1 MYMKYCNHPESETV
15 FCKLLFLL
23 FLVLLLLLLSSCKT
37 TSNTTAIVPVHSATH
52 DTIFLRKLKYDSIYI
67 DRWQRIE
74 RKADT
79 VFYDRVKTEFR
90 YRLLRDTVY
99 KTRTDTIPVVKQV
112 PVVKK
117 ERYTPPFT
125 KFLGYLCII
134 ALGASISI
142 LLGKKLKELRQ

>member
-37 TSNTTAIVPVHSATH
+37 TSNTTAIGPVHSATH
-52 DTIFLRKLKYDSIYI
+52 DTLWLSRVKYDSVYI

-90 YRLLRDTVY
+90 YCLLRDTVY

-112 PVVKK
+112 PVIRK

-125 KFLGYLCII
+125 KFLAYLGII
-134 ALGASISI
+134 ALGASVIV
-142 LLGKKLKELRQ
+142 LLGKKLRS

>member
-1 MYMKYCNHPESETV
+1 MKYCNQPESETV
-15 FCKLLFLL
+15 FSKLLFLL
-23 FLVLLLLLLSSCKT
+23 FLVLLLLLLSSCRT
-37 TSNTTAIVPVHSATH
+37 ASNTAIVPVHSATH
-52 DTIFLRKLKYDSIYI
+52 DTILLSKVKFDSVYI

-125 KFLGYLCII
+125 KFLAGLGII
-134 ALGASISI
+134 ALGASVIV
-142 LLGKKLKELRQ
+142 LLGKKLRS

>member
-1 MYMKYCNHPESETV
+1 MKLTENPAKNRLLARLIA
-15 FCKLLFLL
+15 FILFL
-23 FLVLLLLLLSSCKT
+23 FLLLLSSCKT
-37 TSNTTAIVPVHSATH
+37 TSNTTDIVPVHSATH
-52 DTIFLRKLKYDSIYI
+52 DTLWLSKVKYDSIYI

-79 VFYDRVKTEFR
+79 VFYDRVKIEFR

-99 KTRTDTIPVVKQV
+99 KTRTDTVSVVKQV
-112 PVVKK
+112 PVIRK

-134 ALGASISI
+134 ALGASVCIFLFKFS
-142 LLGKKLKELRQ
+142 K

>member
-1 MYMKYCNHPESETV
+1 MKLTENPAKNRLLARLIA
-15 FCKLLFLL
+15 FILFL
-23 FLVLLLLLLSSCKT
+23 FLLLLSSCKT

-52 DTIFLRKLKYDSIYI
+52 DTILLSKVKYDSIYI

-125 KFLGYLCII
+125 KFLACLGII
-134 ALGASISI
+134 ALGAISI
-142 LLGKKLKELRQ
+142 FILFKFKRS

>member
-1 MYMKYCNHPESETV
+1 MKLTENPAKNRLLARLIA
-15 FCKLLFLL
+15 FILFL
-23 FLVLLLLLLSSCKT
+23 LLLLLLSSCKT
-37 TSNTTAIVPVHSATH
+37 TSTSAIVPVHSATH
-52 DTIFLRKLKYDSIYI
+52 DTLWLSKVKYDSVYI

-79 VFYDRVKTEFR
+79 VFYDRAKTEFR

-112 PVVKK
+112 SVIRK

-125 KFLGYLCII
+125 KFLAYLGII
-134 ALGASISI
+134 ALGASVCIFLFKFS
-142 LLGKKLKELRQ
+142 K

>member
-1 MYMKYCNHPESETV
+1 MKYCNHPESETV

-37 TSNTTAIVPVHSATH
+37 TSTSAIVPVHSATH
-52 DTIFLRKLKYDSIYI
+52 DTILLSKVKYDSIYI

-74 RKADT
+74 CKADT
-79 VFYDRVKTEFR
+79 VFCDRVKTEFR

-99 KTRTDTIPVVKQV
+99 KTRTDTVPVVKQV

-125 KFLGYLCII
+125 KFLAYLCII
-134 ALGASISI
+134 ALGASVII
-142 LLGKKLKELRQ
+142 LFKFKRS

>member
-1 MYMKYCNHPESETV
+1 MKYCNHPESETV
-15 FCKLLFLL
+15 FSKLLFLL
-23 FLVLLLLLLSSCKT
+23 FLVLLLLMLSSCKT
-37 TSNTTAIVPVHSATH
+37 ASNTTAIVPVHSATH
-52 DTIFLRKLKYDSIYI
+52 DTLWLSKLKYDSIYI

-125 KFLGYLCII
+125 KFLGYLGII
-134 ALGASISI
+134 SISI
-142 LLGKKLKELRQ
+142 LLGKKLKKLRS

>member
-1 MYMKYCNHPESETV
+1 MKLTENPAKNRLLARLIA
-15 FCKLLFLL
+15 FILFL
-23 FLVLLLLLLSSCKT
+23 FLLLLSSCKT

-52 DTIFLRKLKYDSIYI
+52 DTLWLSKVKYDSVYI

-112 PVVKK
+112 PVIRK

-125 KFLGYLCII
+125 KFLACLGII
-134 ALGASISI
+134 ALGASVIV
-142 LLGKKLKELRQ
+142 LLGKKLRS

>member
-23 FLVLLLLLLSSCKT
+23 FLVLLLLLLSSCRT
-37 TSNTTAIVPVHSATH
+37 ASNTAIVPVHSATH
-52 DTIFLRKLKYDSIYI
+52 DTLWLSKVKYDSVYI

-79 VFYDRVKTEFR
+79 VFCDRAKTEFR

-112 PVVKK
+112 PVIRK

-125 KFLGYLCII
+125 KFLGII
-134 ALGASISI
+134 ALGAISI
-142 LLGKKLKELRQ
+142 FILFKFKRS

>member
-1 MYMKYCNHPESETV
+1 MKYCNHPESETV

-37 TSNTTAIVPVHSATH
+37 TSTSAIVPVHSATH
-52 DTIFLRKLKYDSIYI
+52 DTIFLRKLKYDSVYI

-74 RKADT
+74 HKADT
-79 VFYDRVKTEFR
+79 VFCDRVKTEFR

-99 KTRTDTIPVVKQV
+99 KTRTDTIPVVRQM

-117 ERYTPPFT
+117 ERYTPPIT
-125 KFLGYLCII
+125 KFLGII
-134 ALGASISI
+134 ALGAISI
-142 LLGKKLKELRQ
+142 FILFKFKRS

>member
-1 MYMKYCNHPESETV
+1 MKLTENPAKNRLLARLIA
-15 FCKLLFLL
+15 FILFL
-23 FLVLLLLLLSSCKT
+23 FLLLLLSSCKT

-52 DTIFLRKLKYDSIYI
+52 DTIFLSKVKYDSIYI

-99 KTRTDTIPVVKQV
+99 KTRTDTVPVVKQV
-112 PVVKK
+112 PVIRK

-125 KFLGYLCII
+125 KFLACLGII
-134 ALGASISI
+134 ALGASVIV
-142 LLGKKLKELRQ
+142 LLGKKLKS

>member
-1 MYMKYCNHPESETV
+1 MKYCNHPESETV
-15 FCKLLFLL
+15 FSKLLFLL
-23 FLVLLLLLLSSCKT
+23 FLVLLLLLLSSCRT
-37 TSNTTAIVPVHSATH
+37 ASNTAIVPVHSATH
-52 DTIFLRKLKYDSIYI
+52 DTILLSKVKYDSVYI

-112 PVVKK
+112 PVIRK

-134 ALGASISI
+134 ALGASVIV
-142 LLGKKLKELRQ
+142 LLGKKLRS

>member
-1 MYMKYCNHPESETV
+1 MKLTENPAKNRLLARLIA
-15 FCKLLFLL
+15 FILFL
-23 FLVLLLLLLSSCKT
+23 FLLLLSSCKT

-52 DTIFLRKLKYDSIYI
+52 DTLWLSKLKYDSIYI

-125 KFLGYLCII
+125 KFLACLGII
-134 ALGASISI
+134 ALGASVIV
-142 LLGKKLKELRQ
+142 LLGKKLRS

>member
-1 MYMKYCNHPESETV
+1 MKYCNQPESETV
-15 FCKLLFLL
+15 FSKLLFLL

-37 TSNTTAIVPVHSATH
+37 ASNTAVPVHSATH
-52 DTIFLRKLKYDSIYI
+52 DTILLSKVKYDSVYI

-79 VFYDRVKTEFR
+79 VFCDRVKTEFR

-112 PVVKK
+112 PVIRK

-125 KFLGYLCII
+125 KFLACLGII
-134 ALGASISI
+134 ALGAISI
-142 LLGKKLKELRQ
+142 FIIFKFKRS

>member
-1 MYMKYCNHPESETV
+1 MKLTENPAKNRLLARLIA
-15 FCKLLFLL
+15 FILFL
-23 FLVLLLLLLSSCKT
+23 LLLLLLSSCKT
-37 TSNTTAIVPVHSATH
+37 TSTSAIVPVHSATH
-52 DTIFLRKLKYDSIYI
+52 DTLWLSKVKYDSVYI

-99 KTRTDTIPVVKQV
+99 KTRTDTVPVVKQV
-112 PVVKK
+112 PVIRK

-125 KFLGYLCII
+125 KFLAYLGII
-134 ALGASISI
+134 ALGASVCIFLFKFS
-142 LLGKKLKELRQ
+142 K

>member
-1 MYMKYCNHPESETV
+1 MKLTV
-15 FCKLLFLL
+15 NPAKNRLLARLIAFILFL
-23 FLVLLLLLLSSCKT
+23 LLLLLLSSCKT
-37 TSNTTAIVPVHSATH
+37 TSNTAIVPVHSATH
-52 DTIFLRKLKYDSIYI
+52 DTILLSKVKYDSVYI
-67 DRWQRIE
+67 DRFQRIE

-79 VFYDRVKTEFR
+79 VFCDRAKTEFR

-125 KFLGYLCII
+125 KFLACLGII
-134 ALGASISI
+134 ALGASVCIFLFKFSN
-142 LLGKKLKELRQ
+142 

>member
-1 MYMKYCNHPESETV
+1 MKLTENPAKNRLLARLIA
-15 FCKLLFLL
+15 FILFL
-23 FLVLLLLLLSSCKT
+23 FLLLLLSSCKT

-52 DTIFLRKLKYDSIYI
+52 DTIFLSKVKYDSIYI

-79 VFYDRVKTEFR
+79 VFYDRVKIEFR

-112 PVVKK
+112 PVIRK

-125 KFLGYLCII
+125 KFLGII
-134 ALGASISI
+134 ALGASVIV
-142 LLGKKLKELRQ
+142 LLGKKLRS

>member
-1 MYMKYCNHPESETV
+1 MKYCNQPESETV
-15 FCKLLFLL
+15 FSKLLFLL
-23 FLVLLLLLLSSCKT
+23 FLVLLLLLLSSCRT
-37 TSNTTAIVPVHSATH
+37 TSNTTDIVPVHSATH
-52 DTIFLRKLKYDSIYI
+52 DTLWLSKVKYDSVYI

-79 VFYDRVKTEFR
+79 VFCDRVKTEFR

-99 KTRTDTIPVVKQV
+99 KTQTDTIPVVKQV

-125 KFLGYLCII
+125 KFLGII
-134 ALGASISI
+134 ALGASVIV
-142 LLGKKLKELRQ
+142 LLGKKLRS

>member
-1 MYMKYCNHPESETV
+1 MKLTENPAKNRLLARLIA
-15 FCKLLFLL
+15 FILFL
-23 FLVLLLLLLSSCKT
+23 FLLSSCKT

-52 DTIFLRKLKYDSIYI
+52 DTILLSKVKYDSIYI

-79 VFYDRVKTEFR
+79 VFCDRAKTEFR

-112 PVVKK
+112 PVIRK
-117 ERYTPPFT
+117 EHYTPPFT
-125 KFLGYLCII
+125 KFLAGLGII
-134 ALGASISI
+134 ALGASVIV
-142 LLGKKLKELRQ
+142 LLGKKLRS

>member
-1 MYMKYCNHPESETV
+1 MKYCNHLESETV

-23 FLVLLLLLLSSCKT
+23 FLVLLLLLLSSCRT
-37 TSNTTAIVPVHSATH
+37 TSTSAIVPVHSATH
-52 DTIFLRKLKYDSIYI
+52 DTIFLRKVKYDSIYI

-79 VFYDRVKTEFR
+79 VFYVRVKTEFR

-112 PVVKK
+112 PVIRK
-117 ERYTPPFT
+117 ERYTPPST
-125 KFLGYLCII
+125 KFLACLGII
-134 ALGASISI
+134 ALGASVIV
-142 LLGKKLKELRQ
+142 LLGKKLRS

>member
-1 MYMKYCNHPESETV
+1 MKYCNHPESETV

-37 TSNTTAIVPVHSATH
+37 TSTSAIVPVHSATH
-52 DTIFLRKLKYDSIYI
+52 DTLWLSKVKYDSIYI

-79 VFYDRVKTEFR
+79 VFCDRAKTEFR

-117 ERYTPPFT
+117 ERYTPPLT
-125 KFLGYLCII
+125 KFLACLGII
-134 ALGASISI
+134 ALGASVCIFLFKFS
-142 LLGKKLKELRQ
+142 K

>member
-1 MYMKYCNHPESETV
+1 MKLTENPAKNRLLARLIA
-15 FCKLLFLL
+15 FILFLFL
-23 FLVLLLLLLSSCKT
+23 FLLLLLSSCKT
-37 TSNTTAIVPVHSATH
+37 TSNTTDIVPVHSATH
-52 DTIFLRKLKYDSIYI
+52 DTLWLSKVKYDSIYI

-99 KTRTDTIPVVKQV
+99 KTRTDTVPVVKQV
-112 PVVKK
+112 PVIRK

-125 KFLGYLCII
+125 KFLAYLGII
-134 ALGASISI
+134 SISI
-142 LLGKKLKELRQ
+142 LLGKKLKKLRS

>member
-1 MYMKYCNHPESETV
+1 MKLIENPAKNSLIGRLIA
-15 FCKLLFLL
+15 FILFL
-23 FLVLLLLLLSSCKT
+23 LLLLLLSSCGT
-37 TSNTTAIVPVHSATH
+37 ASTSAIVPVHSATH
-52 DTIFLRKLKYDSIYI
+52 DTILLSKVKYDSIYI

-74 RKADT
+74 RKADS
-79 VFYDRVKTEFR
+79 VFCDRAKTEFR

-125 KFLGYLCII
+125 KFLACLGII
-134 ALGASISI
+134 ALGASVIV
-142 LLGKKLKELRQ
+142 LLGKKLRS

>member
-1 MYMKYCNHPESETV
+1 MYMKYCNQPESETV
-15 FCKLLFLL
+15 FSKLLFLL

-37 TSNTTAIVPVHSATH
+37 ASNTVVHSATH
-52 DTIFLRKLKYDSIYI
+52 DTILLSKVKYDSVYI

-79 VFYDRVKTEFR
+79 VFYDRAKTEFR

-112 PVVKK
+112 PVIRK
-117 ERYTPPFT
+117 ERYTPPLT
-125 KFLGYLCII
+125 KFLASLGII
-134 ALGASISI
+134 ALGAISI
-142 LLGKKLKELRQ
+142 FILFKFKRS

>member
-1 MYMKYCNHPESETV
+1 MKYCNHPESETV
-15 FCKLLFLL
+15 FSKLLFLL

-37 TSNTTAIVPVHSATH
+37 TSTSAIVPVHSATH
-52 DTIFLRKLKYDSIYI
+52 DTLWLSKLKYDSVYI

-79 VFYDRVKTEFR
+79 VFCEKTKTEFR

-99 KTRTDTIPVVKQV
+99 KTRTDTIPVVRQV

-117 ERYTPPFT
+117 ERYTPPLT
-125 KFLGYLCII
+125 KFLACLGII
-134 ALGASISI
+134 ALGASVII
-142 LLGKKLKELRQ
+142 LFKFKRS

>member
-1 MYMKYCNHPESETV
+1 MKLTV
-15 FCKLLFLL
+15 NPAKNRLLARLIAFILFL
-23 FLVLLLLLLSSCKT
+23 FLLLLLSSCKT
-37 TSNTTAIVPVHSATH
+37 TSNTTDIVPVHSATH
-52 DTIFLRKLKYDSIYI
+52 DTILLSKVKYDSIYI

-79 VFYDRVKTEFR
+79 VFCDRAKTEFR

-112 PVVKK
+112 PVIRK

-125 KFLGYLCII
+125 KFLACLGII
-134 ALGASISI
+134 ALGASVCIFLFKFS
-142 LLGKKLKELRQ
+142 K

>member
-1 MYMKYCNHPESETV
+1 MKLTENPAKNRLLARLIA
-15 FCKLLFLL
+15 FILFL
-23 FLVLLLLLLSSCKT
+23 FLLLLSSCKT
-37 TSNTTAIVPVHSATH
+37 TSTSAIVPVHSATH
-52 DTIFLRKLKYDSIYI
+52 DTLWLSKVKYDSIYI

-99 KTRTDTIPVVKQV
+99 KTRTDTVPVVKQV
-112 PVVKK
+112 PVIRK

-125 KFLGYLCII
+125 KFLACLGII
-134 ALGASISI
+134 ALGAISI
-142 LLGKKLKELRQ
+142 FILFKFNRS

>member
-1 MYMKYCNHPESETV
+1 MKYCNQPESETV
-15 FCKLLFLL
+15 FSKLLFLL
-23 FLVLLLLLLSSCKT
+23 FLVLFLLLLSSCKT
-37 TSNTTAIVPVHSATH
+37 ASNTTAIVPVHSATH
-52 DTIFLRKLKYDSIYI
+52 DTLLLSKVKYDSIYI

-79 VFYDRVKTEFR
+79 VFCDRVEIEFR

-125 KFLGYLCII
+125 KFLAFLGII
-134 ALGASISI
+134 ALGAISI
-142 LLGKKLKELRQ
+142 FIIFKYKRS

>member
-1 MYMKYCNHPESETV
+1 MKLTENPAKNRLLARLIA
-15 FCKLLFLL
+15 FILFL
-23 FLVLLLLLLSSCKT
+23 FLLLLLSSCKT

-52 DTIFLRKLKYDSIYI
+52 DTIFLSKVKYDSIYI

-112 PVVKK
+112 PVIRK

-125 KFLGYLCII
+125 KFLACLGII
-134 ALGASISI
+134 ALGASVIV
-142 LLGKKLKELRQ
+142 LLGKKLRS